1 MAQYNANIQVTADFN
16 AAEKAL
22 RDFETRF
29 NKLAGGLDITKQVG
43 RSFTEAF
50 VPPKQ
55 LKQID
60 RELATIASRAD
71 TVAKRFARVVEG
83 AGTLGVAAKGISDVG
98 QVLENLSVSA
108 QTVAANFNNANLATK
123 VLVPGFNLAK
133 ETANNLAK
141 SVSLLE
147 YKFHAL
153 VPSADG
159 ITQALAAIGPEA
171 GLAAG
176 AIAAIG
182 TAMETVLRGR
192 AQELDKDLTAT
203 LRQINDQTQALFR
216 TLESLGQRVGGTAR
230 QFQNLLR
237 AGEERLANVSAYSEE
252 ARRAMSTILTAEM
265 RLTAELERQAALRRE
280 MQTSRFAAVASRTG
294 MGFDFSQQR
303 MLPAAGQTSF
313 LGEVRG
319 GIGGGARN
327 PLSNYEMLI
336 GASGRLAART
346 QDNVDQALRWA
357 QATKEQVRLVS
368 QIDYIMPGILA
379 KSISLSRIKALP
391 DSDMLQASARG
402 LRTIE
407 TIEQGRID
415 RLERIRQKL
424 QQIQQYVSE
433 DEKGVPFPNLENFGG
448 VQPTT
453 GPFQARFGKQGP
465 AVPPVGLKSGGTGLG
480 GFLQKPGVADA
491 MMGAGFPM
499 LFGAGPG
506 AIAGG
511 GIGGFIGGAMGGPL
525 GMALGIALSAVGQN
539 LDEAVKRIAD
549 IGNALKTL
557 NMDSLRDSAI
567 AVNTELDRTTTLL
580 IRAGNFDAAR
590 AEVAKQITLQTG
602 LLPES
607 VTASTQATT
616 ALSTAWNEVV
626 ASVSGTVS
634 ILSTPFISA
643 LTVILQGL
651 AKATQ
656 GINVILQVIQQ
667 YALVLNPIA
676 QLFLKIAAL
685 LPQINEEQEKL
696 TAELYTTTENL
707 NRELALNSKIL
718 DLEKTRTLGRTVAEQ
733 AYNAAVESRIKKEQ
747 INAEYQVKI
756 EEQRQ
761 KFAGVRTA
769 EGRKEL
775 KLHIEQ
781 LEARKQQLL
790 NEVDIKNALEAQR
803 FELDLI
809 KEAYR
814 IIALDSEKQA
824 VAADTQLKL
833 GQLSGS
839 IREDQ
844 VGILKLQ
851 QEQLAVAEQLVNKEA
866 ELSALQRTRA
876 GLTPE
881 QTKQFE
887 LEIAKLQNKKVDL
900 QVQVNK
906 ESLKKIE
913 EDINR
918 AAKAATHSIDMQV
931 VAARGQQTIQQ
942 SQYDLMR
949 SMNDLQLQRIGF
961 EEQLLNNA
969 FEQTTNFSEQLA
981 ILDRLAELVQYRYE
995 LNVANANVERLST
1008 IAQIK
1013 ANTELLALEVQRQ
1026 RIQYFRIVAAVKEQ
1040 QAMGVYNNQQQEAI
1054 AAQSSALDIAVSTYD
1069 YAVRNAVV
1077 QERIA
1082 NAVYDQKVEAA
1093 GFARNMELASLASR
1107 RAGLNGGDNREA
1119 GMGLGQRFV
1128 MGRTYQ
1134 GGSFEVS
1141 NSSLKK
1147 MAKGGYV
1154 TSPTM
1159 ALIGEGGEPEF
1170 VVPQSKAMAFAEN
1183 WMNGR
1188 RGADALPR
1196 LATVSS
1202 SPQPTINITTG
1213 PVMQQNG
1220 TTYVTLADM
1229 EQAMQ
1234 TMASNMLGSNR
1245 SYSGRRY
1252 QGVS

>member
-327 PLSNYEMLI
+327 PLSRYEMLI

-346 QDNVDQALRWA
+346 QDNADQTLRWA

-379 KSISLSRIKALP
+379 KSIALSRIKALP
-391 DSDMLQASARG
+391 DSEMLQASARG

-424 QQIQQYVSE
+424 QQIQQYTS
-433 DEKGVPFPNLENFGG
+433 EKGVPFPNLENFGG

-453 GPFQARFGKQGP
+453 GPFQAKFGKQGP
-465 AVPPVGLKSGGTGLG
+465 AVPPVGLKPGATGLE
-480 GFLQKPGVADA
+480 GFLQKPGVSDA
-491 MMGAGFPM
+491 IMGAGFPM

-506 AIAGG
+506 AIFGG
-511 GIGGFIGGAMGGPL
+511 GIGGFLGGSMEGPL
-525 GMALGIALSAVGQN
+525 GMALGIGLSALGQN

-580 IRAGNFDAAR
+580 IKAGNFDAAR

-602 LLPES
+602 LLPAS
-607 VTASTQATT
+607 VTASTQATA

-643 LTVILQGL
+643 LTVILQGI

-656 GINVILQVIQQ
+656 GVNIILQVIQQ
-667 YALVLNPIA
+667 YAPILNPIA
-676 QLFLKIAAL
+676 MLFLRIAAL

-696 TAELYTTTENL
+696 TAELYATTDSL
-707 NRELALNSKIL
+707 NRELVLNSKIL
-718 DLEKTRTLGRTVAEQ
+718 ELEKTRTLGRTVAEQ
-733 AYNAAVESRIKKEQ
+733 AYNAAIDSRIKKEQ
-747 INAEYQVKI
+747 ISAEYQSKI
-756 EEQRQ
+756 EELRQ
-761 KFAGVRTA
+761 KFAGVQTE
-769 EGRKEL
+769 EGRKQLEL
-775 KLHIEQ
+775 GVKQ

-790 NEVDIKNALEAQR
+790 KEVDIKDALEAQR
-803 FELDLI
+803 FELEFI

-839 IREDQ
+839 VREDQ
-844 VGILKLQ
+844 VNILKLK
-851 QEQLAVAEQLVNKEA
+851 QEQLVVAEQLVNKEA
-866 ELSALQRTRA
+866 ELSALQKTRA

-913 EDINR
+913 EDIDR
-918 AAKAATHSIDMQV
+918 AANAATRNIDMQV

-995 LNVANANVERLST
+995 LNVANANIERLSAV
-1008 IAQIK
+1008 AQIK
-1013 ANTELLALEVQRQ
+1013 ANTELLALEVERQ

-1040 QAMGVYNNQQQEAI
+1040 QAMGIYNSQQQEAI

-1107 RAGLNGGDNREA
+1107 RAGLNGGDNREV

-1234 TMASNMLGSNR
+1234 TMASTMLGSNR